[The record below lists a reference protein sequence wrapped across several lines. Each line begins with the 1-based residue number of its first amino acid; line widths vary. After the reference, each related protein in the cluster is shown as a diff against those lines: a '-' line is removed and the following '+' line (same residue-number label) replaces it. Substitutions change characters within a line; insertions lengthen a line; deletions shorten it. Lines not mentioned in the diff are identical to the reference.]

1 MATFTKAEIAE
12 AKKRLLQNVLR
23 VREGNTWVEYGSAKE
38 LRQAIIDAEAD
49 VEGSNKPRG
58 TRMVT
63 VGSRYN

>member
-23 VREGNTWVEYGSAKE
+23 VREGNTWVEYGSANE
-38 LRQAIIDAEAD
+38 LRQAIKDAEAD
-49 VEGSNKPRG
+49 VAGSNKPRG

-63 VGSRYN
+63 VGSGYN